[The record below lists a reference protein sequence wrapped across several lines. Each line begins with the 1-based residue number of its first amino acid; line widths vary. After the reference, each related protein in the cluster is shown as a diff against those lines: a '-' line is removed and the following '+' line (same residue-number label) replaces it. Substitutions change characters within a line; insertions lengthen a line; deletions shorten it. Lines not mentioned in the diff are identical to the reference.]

1 MKMFWKDFIFLN
13 SQNLLFTV
21 SDMQTPETS
30 RDNTRTVYVMQ
41 MGQFI
46 NHDIDH
52 VPNHQ
57 SKDSKSMN

>member
-1 MKMFWKDFIFLN
+1 
-13 SQNLLFTV
+13 
-21 SDMQTPETS
+21 MQTPETS